1 MSLSIKK
8 ALLILLL
15 SVITLPA
22 MAENTILVLGD
33 SLSAAYGMQ
42 PEQSWINLLR
52 KQLVANDYHYQIV
65 NASVSGD
72 TTSGGLT
79 RLPVLL
85 KKYQPMVTIVALGG
99 NDGLRG
105 LSLSV
110 IKTNLSA
117 IIAMAQ
123 AAKSKVL
130 VLGMRLPPNY
140 GPAYTQQF
148 QQAFTQVAKDRG
160 VRVVPLMLEGVDE
173 NIESFQADGI
183 HPTAAVQ
190 PRIAR
195 NVWLALKPM
204 I

>member
-1 MSLSIKK
+1 
-8 ALLILLL
+8 
-15 SVITLPA
+15 